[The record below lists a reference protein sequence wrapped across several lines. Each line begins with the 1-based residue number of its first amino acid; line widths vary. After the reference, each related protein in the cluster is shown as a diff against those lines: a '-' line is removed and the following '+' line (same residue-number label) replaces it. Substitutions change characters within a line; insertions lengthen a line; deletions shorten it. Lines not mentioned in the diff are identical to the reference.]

1 MPSSCRS
8 PGVSLV
14 NRDTG
19 GAAIALGGDGRLVND
34 DRLDVDSAFER
45 VRFGSNDLGV

>member
-14 NRDTG
+14 NRATG
-19 GAAIALGGDGRLVND
+19 GAAIELGGDERLVND
-34 DRLDVDSAFER
+34 NWLDEGSAFER
-45 VRFGSNDLGV
+45 VRFGSNNLGV